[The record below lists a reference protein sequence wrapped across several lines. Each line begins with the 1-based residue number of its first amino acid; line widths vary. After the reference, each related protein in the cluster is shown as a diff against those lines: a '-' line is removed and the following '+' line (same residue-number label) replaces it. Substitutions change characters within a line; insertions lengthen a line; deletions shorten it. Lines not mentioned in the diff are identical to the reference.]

1 MLLQDS
7 VPVFVGQVL
16 CDGGRVDVA
25 DRGAVVGRVQRAVV
39 FQEFGNLAVERR
51 LEEWDSRPGA
61 WVLSDQ
67 GMGRV
72 GCSQGAREEL

>member
-39 FQEFGNLAVERR
+39 F
-51 LEEWDSRPGA
+51 
-61 WVLSDQ
+61 
-67 GMGRV
+67 
-72 GCSQGAREEL
+72 